1 MFAEE
6 VYQDRKILLDILHCG
21 VSSEI
26 RSQEREIGIQ
36 YQKFRIRFSDQS
48 ISERNQAHN
57 LRGMTSSHIIFEDT
71 VVNLIVRIYDLF
83 LFFTLLSNCCF
94 VEDIRVT

>member
-71 VVNLIVRIYDLF
+71 VHV
-83 LFFTLLSNCCF
+83 
-94 VEDIRVT
+94 